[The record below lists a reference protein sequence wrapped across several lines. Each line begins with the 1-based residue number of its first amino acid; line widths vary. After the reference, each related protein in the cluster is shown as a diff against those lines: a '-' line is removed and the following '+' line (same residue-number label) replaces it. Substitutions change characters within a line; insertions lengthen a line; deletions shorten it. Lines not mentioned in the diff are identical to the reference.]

1 MHNQVWGSE
10 AIQID
15 ADTCVDVKANNQ
27 GVVLGQFGGVW
38 FHDLH
43 LTPKQARL
51 IATALQAGA
60 AASDAAN

>member
-1 MHNQVWGSE
+1 MQDQVWGSE

-15 ADTCVDVKANNQ
+15 ADTCVDVKASNQ
-27 GVVLGQFGGVW
+27 GVVLGQLGGVW

-43 LTPKQARL
+43 LTSQQARL
-51 IATALQAGA
+51 IATALNAGA